1 MEQGTK
7 NEQEEKVSEKQ
18 EKASEKEKVK
28 PKQESGI
35 NIGYDLIR
43 PQIRN
48 GDVLMFKGKYRSSF
62 LIKWLTKSPYSHAG
76 IAVWWNERL
85 MIMEAVMSGVRVAP
99 LSRNIYQHKG
109 NVEWFSCKKEIS
121 EEDRHKMIIFAQE
134 ELGKSYARWK
144 AVLFGVKVLFKRDLS
159 EKDELRMENKLFCSQ
174 YVAQIYN
181 SIGLDLKKN
190 REDRFMSPG
199 DIAKSP
205 LMEKR
210 SKFKMKNGS
219 IELVCD

>member
-7 NEQEEKVSEKQ
+7 NEQEEKVSGEQ
-18 EKASEKEKVK
+18 RKAGEKEKVK
-28 PKQESGI
+28 QKQESGI
-35 NIGYDLIR
+35 STRYDLVR

-62 LIKWLTKSPYSHAG
+62 LIKWLTKSSYSHAG

-99 LSRNIYQHKG
+99 LSRNVYQHEG

-121 EEDRHKMIIFAQE
+121 EEDRLKMIIFAQE

-199 DIAKSP
+199 DLARSP
-205 LMEKR
+205 LLEKR
-210 SKFKMKNGS
+210 GEFKIRNDS
-219 IELVCD
+219 IELVYV

>member
-18 EKASEKEKVK
+18 EKAGEKEKVK

-35 NIGYDLIR
+35 NIGYDLVR

-62 LIKWLTKSPYSHAG
+62 LIKWLTKSSYSHAG

-99 LSRNIYQHKG
+99 LSRNVYQHKG

-121 EEDRHKMIIFAQE
+121 EEDRLKMIIFAQE

-199 DIAKSP
+199 DLARSP
-205 LMEKR
+205 LLEKR
-210 SKFKMKNGS
+210 GEFKIRNDS
-219 IELVCD
+219 IELVYV

>member
-1 MEQGTK
+1 MEQGTR
-7 NEQEEKVSEKQ
+7 NEQEDKVSGEQ
-18 EKASEKEKVK
+18 GKASEKEKVK
-28 PKQESGI
+28 PKQERCI
-35 NIGYDLIR
+35 NIGYDLVR
-43 PQIRN
+43 PQIKN

-62 LIKWLTKSPYSHAG
+62 LIRWLTKSVYSHAG
-76 IAVWWNERL
+76 MAVWWNERL

-109 NVEWFSCKKEIS
+109 NVEWFSCKKETS
-121 EEDRHKMIIFAQE
+121 EEDRLKMIIFAQE

-190 REDRFMSPG
+190 REDRFMSPE

-210 SKFKMKNGS
+210 GEFKIKNDS
-219 IELVCD
+219 IELVYD

>member
-1 MEQGTK
+1 MENK
-7 NEQEEKVSEKQ
+7 ISRYEEVR
-18 EKASEKEKVK
+18 
-28 PKQESGI
+28 
-35 NIGYDLIR
+35 L
-43 PQIRN
+43 QIKN
-48 GDVLMFKGKYRSSF
+48 GDVIMYKGKKILPR
-62 LIKWLTKSPYSHAG
+62 LIRWLTKSSYSHAG

-85 MIMEAVMSGVRVAP
+85 MVMEAVMKGVRVAP

-121 EEDRHKMIIFAQE
+121 EGDRLRMVIFAQE

-144 AVLFGVKVLFKRDLS
+144 TVLFGVKVLFKGDLS
-159 EKDELRMENKLFCSQ
+159 KKDELRMENKLFCSQ

-199 DIAKSP
+199 DIARSP
-205 LMEKR
+205 LLDKR
-210 SKFKMKNGS
+210 GEFKIRNDS
-219 IELVCD
+219 IDLRVITKT